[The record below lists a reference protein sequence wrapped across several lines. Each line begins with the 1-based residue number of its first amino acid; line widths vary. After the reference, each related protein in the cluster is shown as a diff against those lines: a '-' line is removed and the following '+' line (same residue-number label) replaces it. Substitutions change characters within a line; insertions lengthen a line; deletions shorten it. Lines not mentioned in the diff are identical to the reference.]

1 MRAFR
6 LRKKKASRSARA
18 TPDHMDRTL
27 LARCV
32 SGRRC
37 PIGPLA
43 LRASLKKPEFVAAAI
58 GYAADNAIGM
68 PSACFWPMH
77 ACRKGLDGALAE
89 RAIACWT
96 GRARILRFFA
106 RCLLPLRPANEKAP
120 FSGRLCAPQR
130 SASMLCR
137 GAAHHRR
144 ALCASAGRTPRSRR
158 STPRAREC
166 RPSRSSAS
174 TSRRRASTCRCRG
187 SPSRAR
193 RSARHTRCPS
203 RRASTCRR

>member
-18 TPDHMDRTL
+18 PPDRMDRTL

-58 GYAADNAIGM
+58 GHAADNAIGM
-68 PSACFWPMH
+68 PSACFRPMH
-77 ACRKGLDGALAE
+77 AWRKGLDGALAK

-96 GRARILRFFA
+96 RVRVFLDG
-106 RCLLPLRPANEKAP
+106 
-120 FSGRLCAPQR
+120 SR
-130 SASMLCR
+130 SACCR
-137 GAAHHRR
+137 YVPPMKKRPVQGACARLNEARRCCGVVQRTTAVRSALAPVGPGDDVDPHREHENAALHDHLPVRVDVEHRHAVIEARHHQRADQRAIHGARAAAH
-144 ALCASAGRTPRSRR
+144 
-158 STPRAREC
+158 
-166 RPSRSSAS
+166 
-174 TSRRRASTCRCRG
+174 
-187 SPSRAR
+187 
-193 RSARHTRCPS
+193 
-203 RRASTCRR
+203 

>member
-1 MRAFR
+1 
-6 LRKKKASRSARA
+6 
-18 TPDHMDRTL
+18 MDRTL
-27 LARCV
+27 LARCA

-43 LRASLKKPEFVAAAI
+43 SRASLKKPEFVAAAI

-68 PSACFWPMH
+68 PSACFQPMH
-77 ACRKGLDGALAE
+77 ACRKERDGALAK
-89 RAIACWT
+89 RAIACWA
-96 GRARILRFFA
+96 GQAGIPPLVAQRR
-106 RCLLPLRPANEKAP
+106 LPCRLTNKKAP
-120 FSGRLCAPQR
+120 FSGRLRAPQR
-130 SASMLCR
+130 SAPMLCR

-144 ALCASAGRTPRSRR
+144 ALRASVGRTPRPRR
-158 STPRAREC
+158 STPRARES

-174 TSRRRASTCRCRG
+174 TSRHRASTCRCRG
-187 SPSRAR
+187 WPSRAR

>member
-18 TPDHMDRTL
+18 PPDRMDRTL

-58 GYAADNAIGM
+58 GHAADNAIGM
-68 PSACFWPMH
+68 PSACFRPMH
-77 ACRKGLDGALAE
+77 AWRKGLDGALAK

-96 GRARILRFFA
+96 RVRVFLDGS

-120 FSGRLCAPQR
+120 CSGRLCAPQR
-130 SASMLCR
+130 SAPMLWR
-137 GAAHHRR
+137 GAAHHSR
-144 ALCASAGRTPRSRR
+144 ALCASAGRTRRRRR

-174 TSRRRASTCRCRG
+174 TSRRRASTCRYRG
-187 SPSRAR
+187 SPSPAR

-203 RRASTCRR
+203 RRASKCRR